1 MLIYCLNLALIFM
14 YGVLLVI
21 AEKRSLHVPL
31 SSAIS
36 DNRWR
41 AIRKVF
47 NDTKGKLICIL
58 IGIQLFV
65 ISAIRVDTGFD
76 FDDYKNIFLEISNL
90 SIKNFLTFPIEKG
103 YELLNAIIAVFT
115 QNFQWV
121 VIITSFLTIFLLTI
135 VIYQYSKYYTLS
147 FLLYIPFFY
156 FFTLSGVRQG
166 LALSISLMSF
176 RFLKEKKFF
185 KYLLV
190 ILLAASFHY
199 TALVM
204 IPAYF
209 VLNIKLDWKRM
220 SVIGALAF
228 LIYLF
233 TEKIF
238 LLMTRLIPKYAGY
251 GTEAG
256 IEQYLN
262 GQSWKSMAICL
273 LIFVLMLLFHSR
285 MEEKDSRNSVY
296 LNISFISVLIS
307 LFQTK
312 VGVLDRFPYFF
323 NIYMIFSLPMLI
335 DCIDKKFLNDLV
347 RRLPH
352 KWSMALQSRI
362 IPKISDMLLKSL
374 VLMGILLL
382 VAMYTYNILSN
393 NYFGVLPY
401 HTVFSN

>member
-1 MLIYCLNLALIFM
+1 M

-47 NDTKGKLICIL
+47 NNTKGKLICIL

-90 SIKNFLTFPIEKG
+90 SIKDFLTFPIEKG

-156 FFTLSGVRQG
+156 FFTLSGIRQG
-166 LALSISLMSF
+166 LALSISLISF

-228 LIYLF
+228 LVYLF

-323 NIYMIFSLPMLI
+323 NIYMIFSLPLLI

-352 KWSMALQSRI
+352 KWSMALSSRI

-374 VLMGILLL
+374 VLMGIFLL

>member
-41 AIRKVF
+41 AICKVF

>member
-1 MLIYCLNLALIFM
+1 M
-14 YGVLLVI
+14 
-21 AEKRSLHVPL
+21 
-31 SSAIS
+31 
-36 DNRWR
+36 
-41 AIRKVF
+41 
-47 NDTKGKLICIL
+47 
-58 IGIQLFV
+58 
-65 ISAIRVDTGFD
+65 
-76 FDDYKNIFLEISNL
+76 
-90 SIKNFLTFPIEKG
+90 
-103 YELLNAIIAVFT
+103 FT

>member
-47 NDTKGKLICIL
+47 NNTKGKLICIL

-90 SIKNFLTFPIEKG
+90 SIKDFLTFPIEKG

-156 FFTLSGVRQG
+156 FFTLSGIRQG
-166 LALSISLMSF
+166 LALSISLISF

-228 LIYLF
+228 LVYLF

>member
-14 YGVLLVI
+14 YGALLVI
-21 AEKRSLHVPL
+21 AEKRSLHVPFP
-31 SSAIS
+31 SAIS

-47 NDTKGKLICIL
+47 NNTKGKLICIL

-90 SIKNFLTFPIEKG
+90 SIKDFLTFPIEKG

-228 LIYLF
+228 LVYLF

-362 IPKISDMLLKSL
+362 ISKISDMLLKSL
-374 VLMGILLL
+374 VLVGILLL